1 MPATP
6 SRIGFIQTEFR
17 RVVSSTMLVKAL
29 HGNLARASDDPVE
42 TFFSDEDDAQAI
54 ADERQALLSPERRR
68 LRMQVADIADVLALD
83 YIGKVPVATMVDRN
97 RSIDGPAL
105 VSEITLDFARQGA
118 VVTLWG

>member
-6 SRIGFIQTEFR
+6 SRIGFIQTEYR

-42 TFFSDEDDAQAI
+42 TFFDDEDDAQAV
-54 ADERQALLSPERRR
+54 ADARQTLLSPDRRR
-68 LRMQVADIADVLALD
+68 LRMQVADLTDVLALD
-83 YIGKVPVATMVDRN
+83 YIGAVPVATMVDRN